1 MDWTKGD
8 RMIKSIRYERL
19 YNLGQYEHEKICV
32 EIDVMENDKPEQIL
46 AKAKTFCDLNC
57 SSQIDKYNR
66 AKAVLAD
73 NENPHLQSEL
83 TECQR
88 IVAEYDKSNEMP
100 F

>member
-1 MDWTKGD
+1 
-8 RMIKSIRYERL
+8 MIKLIRYERL
-19 YNLGQYEHEKICV
+19 YNLGQYEHEKICI
-32 EIDVMENDKPEQIL
+32 EIDVLEGEDPVQIL

-73 NENPHLQSEL
+73 CENPHLQSEL
-83 TECQR
+83 KECQR
-88 IVAEYDKSNEMP
+88 IVTEYDKSNEIP